1 MPEFDFGFGG
11 GTARSAAP
19 SEPVNNGDNQPV
31 APTSEPEDI
40 NDVKP
45 GSSPVRDGDNK
56 IVEPATT
63 TEPTQTT
70 EPTTNDDKLEEGT
83 VIELEDAKY
92 TVDKDGNL
100 VDDKGEI
107 FKQAAEVKDFLAEFE
122 QDNPDNDFTIENIQ
136 KRIGIEITDE
146 DDKPV
151 TFDNTPDGVAAYVD
165 AVIDQQK
172 DELALA
178 GINKL
183 IETYPFVQDVI
194 NYYVANGGSL
204 EGFGQV
210 RDLSKI
216 EIDENNVAQQEAI
229 IRQAHRE
236 AGRRDSADKYV
247 QYLKDSGQL
256 FDTAK
261 EALKAMVDAD
271 NAERERTAK
280 EAATRQKEYEAQQA
294 AYWKDIQD
302 TIKNRRIAGYE
313 IPETI
318 ILNKD
323 GKKVAVTPNDFFNYV
338 YQVDEKGNSR
348 YVNDL
353 AQMTPEERRDDE
365 LLRAY
370 LKYTGGSYADL
381 VNMAIKKEEVK
392 RLKLKAVA
400 NNKQRVTVTPPAR
413 STTKPSDTNFGY

>member
-11 GTARSAAP
+11 GTAHSAAP
-19 SEPVNNGDNQPV
+19 SEPVNNGSNQPV

-45 GSSPVRDGDNK
+45 SSSPVEGGDNK
-56 IVEPATT
+56 IVEPTKT
-63 TEPTQTT
+63 TEPAQTI
-70 EPTTNDDKLEEGT
+70 EPSSNEDKLEEGT

-107 FKQAAEVKDFLAEFE
+107 FKQAAEVKDFLAGFE

-136 KRIGIEITDE
+136 KRIGIQITDE

-183 IETYPFVQDVI
+183 IETYPFVQDAI

-210 RDLSKI
+210 RDLSNI

-280 EAATRQKEYEAQQA
+280 EAAARQKEYEAQQT
-294 AYWKDIQD
+294 AYWRDIQD

-413 STTKPSDTNFGY
+413 NNNKPSDTNFGY

>member
-45 GSSPVRDGDNK
+45 GSSPVGDGDNK
-56 IVEPATT
+56 TVEPAKT

-70 EPTTNDDKLEEGT
+70 EPNTNDDKLEEGT

-413 STTKPSDTNFGY
+413 NNNKPSDTNFGY